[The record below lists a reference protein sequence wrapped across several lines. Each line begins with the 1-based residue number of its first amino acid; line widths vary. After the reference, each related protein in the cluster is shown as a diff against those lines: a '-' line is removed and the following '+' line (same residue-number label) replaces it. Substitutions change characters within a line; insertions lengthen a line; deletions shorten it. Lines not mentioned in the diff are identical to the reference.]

1 MQAHAGKGTARS
13 KQLTQQRRKEA
24 GLWLRELRE
33 ERGMSQRELADRVG
47 VEVYTFISQVEQGR
61 GVVPQDRYLLWA
73 AALEVEPDEFVR
85 RLTSYY
91 DP

>member
-1 MQAHAGKGTARS
+1 MRAHGQKRTARS

-47 VEVYTFISQVEQGR
+47 VEVYTLISQLEQGR
-61 GVVPQDRYLLWA
+61 GVIPQDRYLLWA
-73 AALEVEPDEFVR
+73 AALEVEPGEFVR